1 MELEMKSAQFLGP
14 VSLIPPQFPTA
25 YCDEQLPAEQAS
37 ALRELAAHIKLR
49 GAQQTEATLAIGR
62 ELIAAKE
69 RLSDDQFR
77 AWIGKEFGMAEQTAN
92 SYIAVAEDATADP
105 VRYRQML
112 PKLVR
117 WNPDPA
123 KLRGASGYADVE
135 LPWGVMLHDCPVF
148 AGTRKGPYIEPS
160 FPSHVGWPKQFY
172 GDEFND
178 AIIAQIDEVDPLA
191 LNEHRR
197 ALRDRLAAS
206 GMSEEALKK
215 AFS

>member
-1 MELEMKSAQFLGP
+1 MKTAQFPGP
-14 VSLIPPQFPTA
+14 LSLIPTQFPTA
-25 YCDEQLPAEQAS
+25 YCDEQLPSKEAA
-37 ALRELAAHIKLR
+37 ALRELAAHIRLR

-69 RLSDDQFR
+69 RLSDDRFR
-77 AWIGKEFGMAEQTAN
+77 AWIGKEFVMAEQTAN

-135 LPWGVMLHDCPVF
+135 LP
-148 AGTRKGPYIEPS
+148 
-160 FPSHVGWPKQFY
+160 
-172 GDEFND
+172 
-178 AIIAQIDEVDPLA
+178 
-191 LNEHRR
+191 
-197 ALRDRLAAS
+197 
-206 GMSEEALKK
+206 
-215 AFS
+215 